1 MKILTNKKA
10 LWAIVVGYVAAI
22 YLTLGVIGRL
32 SLWLR
37 SNGWQTGVTT
47 AMLFLAF
54 VVALYV
60 IVVALGRRSAMNIV
74 TLAAAGGVYTYI
86 VFAFQ
91 SSPSNRIHIIE
102 YSLLATLLYY
112 AIKIDV
118 NSKSA
123 YVLAWIITVVIGF
136 GDEMIQFYLPTRA
149 YDLNDIMVNSIA
161 AAVALVVISLV
172 VESGE

>member
-1 MKILTNKKA
+1 MKILTDRKT
-10 LWAIVVGYVAAI
+10 LWYIIAGYVAAI
-22 YLTLGVIGRL
+22 YLTLGLIGRL

-37 SNGWQTGVTT
+37 NNGWQTGITT
-47 AMLFLAF
+47 AMLFVAF
-54 VVALYV
+54 VVSLYV
-60 IVVALGRRSAMNIV
+60 IVVILGRRSVMNII
-74 TLAAAGGVYTYI
+74 TLAAAGCVYTYI

-102 YSLLATLLYY
+102 YSLLAALLYY

-118 NSKSA
+118 NSRSA

-136 GDEMIQFYLPTRA
+136 GDEMIQYYLPTRA

-161 AAVALVVISLV
+161 AAVALLVISLV